1 MNAPLSPAEIA
12 RETLTQLASRRM
24 APTPD
29 NFRAIYQGI
38 SGRPDDGQNQP
49 LDLKLAECVKSL
61 SDANGGQAARKAVEQ
76 ALAQRD
82 WQSSRSAILALAN
95 INDATARTPVSSQSW
110 ARLLKELIHGFD
122 YGHAGWTK
130 ARKRSALDSL
140 MSGTADNE
148 ILLTRLE
155 ALVLAWK
162 ESEPSKPL
170 LEGQPTDAAL
180 LGNDADADATDDK
193 GQAPEQPCITGTL
206 PASVDLLRECLAATL
221 ETTLPGLLRHMPDL
235 AWEAHTLATRA
246 RQASSPALLEK
257 FGGDLREF
265 TRRIELQGGGDGR
278 MREALLGL
286 LRLLIDN
293 VEQLVEGDHWIQ
305 GQVAIVK
312 AVLSRP
318 LTPEVIDQA
327 EQAIKDLMAK
337 QSALKRGVEEARA
350 SLKSL
355 LQNFIERLGEMS
367 DFTGTYQEKLGSY
380 SDKLEHTQDLDS
392 INEIIRELVR
402 DTRAM
407 KDNAEQSRSA
417 LATAREHVKHAELRI
432 RQMEHDLEQ
441 MTARV
446 RQDPL
451 TGVLNRGGLD
461 EAFKSEAGRA
471 DRQNSAMSVALL
483 DIDNFKA
490 LNDSLGHQ
498 AGDEALQYIVR
509 IIKEHLR
516 PSDQL
521 ARYGGEEFVVLLP
534 DSDIAIATE
543 VLTRLQREL
552 TKRFFLHA
560 NKRLLVTFSC
570 GLTERQPGEE
580 LDLPIVRADRALYQ
594 AKRAGKNR
602 VVVAE
607 EDAGPVAAARG

>member
-12 RETLTQLASRRM
+12 RETLIQLASRRM

-38 SGRPDDGQNQP
+38 SGRTDDGEDQP
-49 LDLKLAECVKSL
+49 LDLKLAESVKSL
-61 SDANGGQAARKAVEQ
+61 ADANGGQAARKAVEQ
-76 ALAQRD
+76 ALARRD

-95 INDATARTPVSSQSW
+95 ITGATARTASASQSW
-110 ARLLKELIHGFD
+110 PRLLKELIGGFD
-122 YGHAGWTK
+122 HGNAAWTK

-140 MSGTADNE
+140 MSGTANGDT
-148 ILLTRLE
+148 LLSRLE
-155 ALVLAWK
+155 ALVAAWK

-170 LEGQPTDAAL
+170 QMGEHTDATPLASD
-180 LGNDADADATDDK
+180 DAVTDDM
-193 GQAPEQPCITGTL
+193 GPAPEQPCTSDPL
-206 PASVDLLRECLAATL
+206 PASVGLLRDCLATTL

-305 GQVAIVK
+305 GQVTIVK

-337 QSALKRGVEEARA
+337 QSALRRGVEEARA

-432 RQMEHDLEQ
+432 QQMEHDLEQ

-471 DRQNSAMSVALL
+471 DRKNSVMSVALL

-498 AGDEALQYIVR
+498 AGDEALQYIVG

-534 DSDIAIATE
+534 DSDIAVATE

-552 TKRFFLHA
+552 TKRFFLHG

>member
-12 RETLTQLASRRM
+12 RETLIQLASRRM
-24 APTPD
+24 APTPE
-29 NFRAIYQGI
+29 NFRTVYQSI
-38 SGRPDDGQNQP
+38 TGRPDDGQDQP
-49 LDLKLAECVKSL
+49 LDLKLAESVKSL
-61 SDANGGQAARKAVEQ
+61 ADANGGQAARKAVEQ
-76 ALAQRD
+76 ALARRD

-95 INDATARTPVSSQSW
+95 ITGATARTAGSSQSW
-110 ARLLKELIHGFD
+110 PRLLKELIGGFD
-122 YGHAGWTK
+122 HGNAAWTK

-140 MSGTADNE
+140 MSGTANSDT
-148 ILLTRLE
+148 LLSRLE
-155 ALVLAWK
+155 ALVAAWK

-170 LEGQPTDAAL
+170 QMGEQTDAIQL
-180 LGNDADADATDDK
+180 VSDDDVTDVV
-193 GQAPEQPCITGTL
+193 GPAPEQPCITGTL
-206 PASVDLLRECLAATL
+206 PASVDLLRECLATTL

-265 TRRIELQGGGDGR
+265 TRRIELQGGDDGR

-417 LATAREHVKHAELRI
+417 LASAREHVKHAELRI
-432 RQMEHDLEQ
+432 QQMEHDLEQ

-498 AGDEALQYIVR
+498 AGDEALQYIVG

-516 PSDQL
+516 SSDQL

-534 DSDIAIATE
+534 DSDIATATE

-552 TKRFFLHA
+552 TKRFFLHG